1 MSIQVPLYDDTSITH
16 MVASADAT
24 ADSTM
29 HREYVVDTNIS
40 NYRVMKVLPDT
51 GSTSTNFVGDKIAG

>member
-1 MSIQVPLYDDTSITH
+1 
-16 MVASADAT
+16 MVAAADAT

-40 NYRVMKVLPDT
+40 NYRVVMKVLPDT
-51 GSTSTNFVGDKIAG
+51 GSTSSTFVEDEIAA

>member
-1 MSIQVPLYDDTSITH
+1 MQVPHDDDTSITH
-16 MVASADAT
+16 MVAAADAT

-40 NYRVMKVLPDT
+40 NYRVVMKVLPDT
-51 GSTSTNFVGDKIAG
+51 GSTSSTFVEDEIAA